1 MRRRIRVLGVV
12 VAAGIGAGGL
22 SACDPKSAST
32 FEDDASVS
40 GKIRAVRLD
49 SGSGGVT
56 LRGGKGAGKV
66 SVHRS
71 VEYKGDRPEKATHR
85 VEGGVLVLGG
95 CGEDCA
101 VNYTVELPAG
111 LPVSGQTA
119 NGPVSLSDVG
129 AVNVTTSSGTVAL
142 DGVAGAVDVRTTNGR
157 ITGRRLRGGSVAART
172 TNGPIELTPAVAL
185 DIRAKT
191 SNGTIALTVPT
202 GPYQVSAHV
211 SNGHKYID
219 VPDDPHGAHRLDLT
233 TSNGTVTV
241 KTAKTVKT
249 AGP

>member
-1 MRRRIRVLGVV
+1 MRQRLRVLGM
-12 VAAGIGAGGL
+12 VAVAGIGVAAL

-40 GKIRAVRLD
+40 QKITSVRLD

-56 LRGGKGAGKV
+56 LHGGKGAGKV

-111 LPVSGQTA
+111 LPVSGETA
-119 NGPVSLSDVG
+119 NGPVSLSEVG
-129 AVNVTTSSGTVAL
+129 AVKVTTSSGTVDL
-142 DGVAGAVDVRTTNGR
+142 DGVTGAVDVRTTNGGVK
-157 ITGRRLRGGSVAART
+157 GRGLRGGSIAAQT
-172 TNGPIELTPAVAL
+172 TNGPIELTSAVAQ
-185 DIRAKT
+185 DVRAKT
-191 SNGTIALTVPT
+191 TNGDVKLTVPA
-202 GPYQVSAHV
+202 GPYKVAAHV
-211 SNGHKYID
+211 SGGHKYID
-219 VPDDPHGAHRLDLT
+219 VPDDSAGRHRLDLT
-233 TSNGTVTV
+233 ASNGSVTV
-241 KTAKTVKT
+241 KRAA
-249 AGP
+249 AG